1 MASSVGEEWVV
12 GEDGADSGEDCVGL
26 MAELLD
32 GGAGFFAG
40 DPEGLAGGS
49 GFGRR
54 GDAAVEGH
62 RDLHQ
67 DEGALVLDPF
77 GEAFVEAA
85 GFGFTDARG
94 DLNAGCGECLHPMAG
109 YVGIGVGGGGDYAR
123 DSGGDEGLGAGAG
136 AAGVVAGLEGDVGGG
151 AFEPS
156 GLVASHPFGK
166 RPRMDGAPSFIR
178 QTRSVFEGGDFG
190 VVEAV
195 VFMPAFSDEFTV
207 RIDNDAAYGRV
218 RGCEADAPTGEGEGV
233 VHPVGVLGGGHEL
246 IGRVEIEI
254 NAADTKHRS

>member
-77 GEAFVEAA
+77 REAFVEAA

-94 DLNAGCGECLHPMAG
+94 GLNAGCGECSHAMAG
-109 YVGIGVGGGGDYAR
+109 YVGIGVGGGGDHAG
-123 DSGGDEGLGAGAG
+123 DAGGDESLSAGAG
-136 AAGVVAGLEGDVGGG
+136 PAGVIARLKSDVGGG
-151 AFEPS
+151 TMEAT
-156 GLVASHPFGK
+156 GCLVSHPCGK
-166 RPRMDGAPSFIR
+166 CSRMDGAPRFIR
-178 QTRSVFEGGDFG
+178 YARGVF
-190 VVEAV
+190 
-195 VFMPAFSDEFTV
+195 
-207 RIDNDAAYGRV
+207 
-218 RGCEADAPTGEGEGV
+218 
-233 VHPVGVLGGGHEL
+233 
-246 IGRVEIEI
+246 
-254 NAADTKHRS
+254 